1 MEAKENEAKE
11 VKKAEKQEKKVE
23 KDEKVN
29 KEGSMSRVWAFIK
42 EDHKFENWLLFALA
56 LVLLVLSL
64 YILLAGIGNAM
75 GDDGSVNTFADTFF
89 DISLSGWG
97 IFNKPWKVILISS
110 IIVAISLASIVYCI
124 WPVCVPSFKELRFV
138 TWTDKK
144 TLFVNSLTVITFV
157 VFLTVLF
164 YLFNLAL
171 APLFNLMFGA

>member
-1 MEAKENEAKE
+1 METKENEAKE
-11 VKKAEKQEKKVE
+11 VNKAEKEQTKT
-23 KDEKVN
+23 EKVT

-42 EDHKFENWLLFALA
+42 EEHKFENWLLFGLA
-56 LVLLVLSL
+56 LILLVLSL

-75 GDDGSVNTFADTFF
+75 GDDASVNTFADTFF

-110 IIVAISLASIVYCI
+110 IIVVVSLGSIVYCV
-124 WPVCVPSFKELRFV
+124 WPVCVPSFKELKFV

-144 TLFVNSLTVITFV
+144 TLFANSLTVITFI

-171 APLFNLMFGA
+171 APLLNLIFGA

>member
-1 MEAKENEAKE
+1 METKNNEAKE
-11 VKKAEKQEKKVE
+11 VRNAEKEQTKN
-23 KDEKVN
+23 EKVN
-29 KEGSMSRVWAFIK
+29 KEGTMSRVLAFIK

-56 LVLLVLSL
+56 LILLVLSL

-75 GDDGSVNTFADTFF
+75 GDDATVNTFADTFF

-110 IIVAISLASIVYCI
+110 IIVVVSLGSIVYCI
-124 WPVCVPSFKELRFV
+124 WPVCVPSFKELKFV

-144 TLFVNSLTVITFV
+144 TLFANSLTVITFI

-171 APLFNLMFGA
+171 APLLNLIFGA

>member
-1 MEAKENEAKE
+1 METKNNEAKE
-11 VKKAEKQEKKVE
+11 VKNAEKEQAKN
-23 KDEKVN
+23 EKVN
-29 KEGSMSRVWAFIK
+29 KEGTMSRVLAFIK

-56 LVLLVLSL
+56 LILLVLSL

-75 GDDGSVNTFADTFF
+75 GDDATVNTFADTFF

-110 IIVAISLASIVYCI
+110 IIVVVSLGSIVYCI
-124 WPVCVPSFKELRFV
+124 WPVCVPSFKELKFV

-144 TLFVNSLTVITFV
+144 TLFANSLTVITFI

-171 APLFNLMFGA
+171 APLLNLIFGA

>member
-1 MEAKENEAKE
+1 METKNNEAKE
-11 VKKAEKQEKKVE
+11 VKNAEKEQTKN
-23 KDEKVN
+23 EKVN
-29 KEGSMSRVWAFIK
+29 KEGTMSRVLAFIK

-56 LVLLVLSL
+56 LILLVLSL

-75 GDDGSVNTFADTFF
+75 GDDATVNTFADTFF

-110 IIVAISLASIVYCI
+110 IIVVVSLGSIVYCI
-124 WPVCVPSFKELRFV
+124 WPVCVPSFKELKFV

-144 TLFVNSLTVITFV
+144 TLFANSLTVITFI

-171 APLFNLMFGA
+171 APLLNLIFGA

>member
-1 MEAKENEAKE
+1 METKDNEAKE
-11 VKKAEKQEKKVE
+11 VKKAEKEQTKN
-23 KDEKVN
+23 EKVN
-29 KEGSMSRVWAFIK
+29 KEGTMSRVLAFIK

-56 LVLLVLSL
+56 LILLVLSL

-75 GDDGSVNTFADTFF
+75 GDDATVNTFADTFF

-110 IIVAISLASIVYCI
+110 IIVVVSLGSIVYCI
-124 WPVCVPSFKELRFV
+124 WPVCVPSFKELKFV

-144 TLFVNSLTVITFV
+144 TLFANSLTVITFI

-171 APLFNLMFGA
+171 APLLNLIFGA